1 MKTQTYILI
10 CVLAGICGV
19 MLCLAAKEEWSV
31 DGEAMIRQVMADGTG
46 GCALMRMDT
55 NDVETVVWVDRF
67 GKPLYQAAA
76 SNAYIISCSKKQ
88 LLYSDRLNG
97 GAIIQV
103 DNKGTVTRIAAPQSV
118 IQGPSGLIYPSN
130 EMADPKGFFGIKQ
143 VITSPGASQVLVR
156 FNNK

>member
-1 MKTQTYILI
+1 MKTQTNILI

-31 DGEAMIRQVMADGTG
+31 DGEAAIQQVVADGTG
-46 GCALMRMDT
+46 GCAMMRKDT
-55 NDVETVVWVDRF
+55 NDVQSIVWVDRF
-67 GKPLYQAAA
+67 GIPLYQATA

-103 DNKGTVTRIAAPQSV
+103 DNKGTLTRIYAPQTV
-118 IQGPSGLIYPSN
+118 IEGPAGFIYPSN
-130 EMADPKGFFGIKQ
+130 MMVDPKGFFGIKQ
-143 VITSPGASQVLVR
+143 IIMSPTPSQILVR
-156 FNNK
+156 FKNK